1 MIHHFVADEYVKNV
15 FQIDLIK
22 LKKSGK
28 RVILTDL
35 DNTLVGAAVAKPTPE
50 IIGFLNHA
58 KDLGFEVIIVSN
70 NNKERVSYFAKDLSI
85 KAAHHK
91 ALKPLKLKLRK
102 ILKQYNRQEVV
113 MIGDQLMTD
122 VLVSKRLG
130 LYTILV
136 EPIHLDSD
144 ENSTKFNRR
153 LERLV
158 VKQLKKRQLPT
169 PPYLDRD

>member
-15 FQIDLIK
+15 FQIDLMK
-22 LKKSGK
+22 LKNNGK

-35 DNTLVGAAVAKPTPE
+35 DNTLVGAAIAKPTPE
-50 IIGFLNHA
+50 IVDFLNNA

-91 ALKPLKLKLRK
+91 ALKPLKIKLRK
-102 ILKQYNRQEVV
+102 ILKQYHRNEVV

-122 VLVSKRLG
+122 VLVAKRLG

-144 ENSTKFNRR
+144 ESSTKFNRR
-153 LERLV
+153 LERFV

-169 PPYLDRD
+169 PPYLDRN

>member
-15 FQIDLIK
+15 FQIDLMK
-22 LKKSGK
+22 LKNNGK

-35 DNTLVGAAVAKPTPE
+35 DNTLVGAAIAKPTPE
-50 IIGFLNHA
+50 IVDFLNNA

-91 ALKPLKLKLRK
+91 ALKPLKIKLRK
-102 ILKQYNRQEVV
+102 ILKQYNRNEVV

-122 VLVSKRLG
+122 VLVAKRLG

-153 LERLV
+153 LERFV
-158 VKQLKKRQLPT
+158 VKQLKKLQLPT
-169 PPYLDRD
+169 PPYLDRN